1 MKVILNKDIKGV
13 GKKNQI
19 INASDG
25 YAMNYLFP
33 KKLAVPAD
41 KTNMGILQSK
51 NQSEA
56 YKKQQELDEAK
67 KIAEQFKNI
76 VVKFSVKVGENGK
89 IFGSITPKEIA
100 EILNSQF
107 GIKIDKKKILTDS
120 IKTLGVTIIDVKLY
134 EKVIGKLKVQV
145 EAK

>member
-25 YAMNYLFP
+25 YAMNYLFH